1 MNYEFDFNIDNY
13 NINELK
19 NFLKLEDKYTFNDI
33 NEKCSSMNSII
44 NESKSYDKLYKTKIG
59 VFLDEVKLKLVKHI
73 KKIAQGDDG
82 FIEDYDK
89 LLIPTDE
96 QNVVNKT
103 TTTYAGHTYVMNPE
117 TITFNDVIDREK
129 HLEPIEAYPTN
140 ISRSNL
146 NNLKRKTIL
155 QTIVLNTLF
164 REDYFNSNSTD
175 FTIVLPY
182 YFKNVL
188 SLRLSSLQLPNVIYC
203 ISSSNGNNTFYI
215 EEDTTGISG
224 TITFPD
230 GNYSDILD
238 FCTLLQKEINTQL
251 SISPDRF
258 IVTCDSN
265 SGKITISNNTNNFTM
280 IFNTPIPVV
289 KERCKTKI
297 ISKKKQKDCG
307 NFAEAYRTFSPTEG
321 QREQNCVSLEE
332 IYKKFGWIIGYR
344 DESYMGSDSYTT
356 EGVYNG
362 AYPNYI
368 YFVLNDFNNSQAQ
381 NVFGMY
387 SKSIIGDNILGMIPI
402 TSQNFYVNFSN
413 GNDYI
418 ERKREYFGPVRIQR
432 LKVQLL
438 NQYGDAINLN
448 NMDYSFSLEL
458 EIGYEI

>member
-1 MNYEFDFNIDNY
+1 MNYEFDFNINNY
-13 NINELK
+13 TIGELHK
-19 NFLKLEDKYTFNDI
+19 FLSLEENHTFNDI
-33 NEKCSSMNSII
+33 NEKCAKMNSII
-44 NESKSYDKLYKTKIG
+44 TESQDYDKVYKSRLGK
-59 VFLDEVKLKLVKHI
+59 FLEQAKLKLVEHMKEI
-73 KKIAQGDDG
+73 SEGDDG

-89 LLIPTDE
+89 LLVANDE
-96 QNVVNKT
+96 KNTINKT
-103 TTTYAGHTYVMNPE
+103 STTYAGHTFVMHPE
-117 TITFNDVIDREK
+117 TITFNDVINKEK
-129 HLEPIEAYPTN
+129 RLEPVETYPTN

-164 REDYFNSNSTD
+164 REDYFNTTSTD

-203 ISSSNGNNTFYI
+203 ISKSNGNNTLYI
-215 EEDTTGISG
+215 KEDSTGIYG

-230 GNYSDILD
+230 GNYTAISEFASILQ
-238 FCTLLQKEINTQL
+238 TEINSQL
-251 SISPDRF
+251 GISPERF
-258 IVTCDSN
+258 IVNQDVN
-265 SGKITISNNTNNFTM
+265 SGKITICNSFSNFTM
-280 IFNTPIPVV
+280 IFNDPVKSV
-289 KERCKTKI
+289 NNKCKTY
-297 ISKKKQKDCG
+297 
-307 NFAEAYRTFSPTEG
+307 EPTNG
-321 QREQNCVSLEE
+321 QRLQNCVELEE

-344 DESYMGSDSYTT
+344 SDAYYNQNSYTT

-368 YFVLNDFNNSQAQ
+368 YFVLNDYNNSQSQ

-402 TSQNFYVNFSN
+402 VSNSFYVNFTN
-413 GNDYI
+413 GNDFI

-432 LKVQLL
+432 LKIELL
-438 NQYGDAINLN
+438 NQYGDKINLN

-458 EIGYEI
+458 ETGYDI